1 MLPHR
6 SRDFGVGKKGST
18 NERLLGELEAVDA
31 RARPVNGTDSNPIC
45 A

>member
-1 MLPHR
+1 MVPHCL
-6 SRDFGVGKKGST
+6 RDFRVGKKGGT

-31 RARPVNGTDSNPIC
+31 RARAVNGANSNTIC